1 MTDIA
6 NPAGSKLLL
15 KPLAVSAGGIQHLG
29 GDIFPNTSD
38 PDYLTILSW
47 IQSPL

>member
-1 MTDIA
+1 MADIP
-6 NPAGSKLLL
+6 NPTGSKLLL

-29 GDIFPNTSD
+29 GDIFLNTTD
-38 PDYLTILSW
+38 PDYLTILGW